1 MAQTLWGQALSL
13 ASFMVVFITYL
24 CGVEDYSDRCQLC
37 HYREEEFKPLLEL
50 PVANIDITQNIL
62 CTFVADK
69 YFNHTPNKQ

>member
-1 MAQTLWGQALSL
+1 MAQTLWIQVLSL
-13 ASFMVVFITYL
+13 CIFHGSPHYL
-24 CGVEDYSDRCQLC
+24 SLWW
-37 HYREEEFKPLLEL
+37 RELQRYVSAMLLPREEFKPLLEL